1 MLLVLTCRWQ
11 KTQATALK
19 RTRSIKQ
26 VIDEKHV
33 KKGNPFEKTA
43 LSSTLHIGLQ
53 EFILDGNFIVEDEE
67 STTSG
72 LLAYIASAA
81 PWCSEAYGTAPDF
94 TWVKYK
100 KNGNEDHAEPS
111 TGADFALILRVNG
124 DITRAA
130 VFQAKRMLQES
141 ATFDVHRISPARSEP
156 DRIAEPQFLRLFD
169 HGRSILT
176 NANKSADLKHL
187 HWIHY
192 LIYQR
197 DLFSCVPM
205 SDLAGLHTAYTSARE
220 SMKDSYLTRLKKM
233 ESASKTGKIKS
244 IRKIRLA
251 ETLWRSARIPKA
263 SFTDN
268 TKSLATLFAYGPS
281 QQRQIPPGW
290 LTLTTES
297 VTAFANALRK
307 EMDVYELKFD
317 PALEPSLAQVVDS
330 LRKERKDRANKLSQK
345 LIQGIQNDV
354 AKMVEQSQLSPQVT
368 ATKSP
373 TGSRR

>member
-1 MLLVLTCRWQ
+1 M
-11 KTQATALK
+11 K

-26 VIDEKHV
+26 VIDEKHP
-33 KKGNPFEKTA
+33 KEGNPFEKTA
-43 LSSTLHIGLQ
+43 LSSTLHVGLQ

-72 LLAYIASAA
+72 LLAYIASTA
-81 PWCSEAYGTAPDF
+81 PWCSEAYGIAPDF

-111 TGADFALILRVNG
+111 TGADFALILRVNS

-130 VFQAKRMLQES
+130 VFQAKRMLQGT
-141 ATFDVHRISPARSEP
+141 ATFNVHRISPARSSP
-156 DRIAEPQFLRLFD
+156 DRIAEPQFLRLLD
-169 HGRSILT
+169 HGKSILT
-176 NANKSADLKHL
+176 NANKSAELKHL
-187 HWIHY
+187 DWIHY

-197 DLFSCVPM
+197 DVFSCVPM
-205 SDLAGLHTAYTSARE
+205 SDLAGLHAAYTSARE
-220 SMKDSYLTRLKKM
+220 DKKNRYLTRLKKI
-233 ESASKTGKIKS
+233 ESTSKTGKIKS
-244 IRKIRLA
+244 SRKTRLA
-251 ETLWRSARIPKA
+251 ETLWRSAQIPKV

-268 TKSLATLFAYGPS
+268 TRNLATLFAYGPS

-317 PALEPSLAQVVDS
+317 PALEPCLAQVVDS
-330 LRKERKDRANKLSQK
+330 LRKERKDRAIKLSQK
-345 LIQGIQNDV
+345 LIQGIQDDV

-368 ATKSP
+368 ATSLP
-373 TGSRR
+373 RRTRR